1 MPAKKTTK
9 KSTTPLARQK
19 KSFVDPVIVVTIAC
33 IVMGGLIFV
42 LYASAATVNSIVR

>member
-9 KSTTPLARQK
+9 KSTPLARKQ

-42 LYASAATVNSIVR
+42 LYASAATVNTFAK

>member
-1 MPAKKTTK
+1 MATKKTTK
-9 KSTTPLARQK
+9 KSTTPLARKQ

-42 LYASAATVNSIVR
+42 LYASAATVNSMVK